1 MPGQFYGETICLKT
15 AVGKIIDKLT
25 FARISRCMQMNTEKN
40 LDENGYD
47 AVNRRKSAI
56 DINTDDNVA
65 GTHHLNQEL
74 EEDDTVEKL
83 NADLQDQKDKY
94 LRLLAE
100 FDNFM
105 RRTRREKDELSQTA
119 GREIIVSLLDV
130 LDDCDR
136 AESQLLQEKSTRDL
150 SGVMLVFS
158 KLRNVLQNRGLRP
171 MESLHTEFDVEKHE
185 AIGET
190 PAPTPDLRGKVVA
203 EVMKGY
209 FLNDKIIRFAKVIVG
224 K

>member
-1 MPGQFYGETICLKT
+1 MN
-15 AVGKIIDKLT
+15 IDN
-25 FARISRCMQMNTEKN
+25 RME
-40 LDENGYD
+40 ENGFD
-47 AVNRRKSAI
+47 AANSRESAV

-65 GTHHLNQEL
+65 GTHHLNQNL
-74 EEDDTVEKL
+74 EEDDLVEKL
-83 NADLQDQKDKY
+83 NADLQEQKDKY

-105 RRTRREKDELSQTA
+105 RRTKREKAELSQTA
-119 GREIIVSLLDV
+119 GKEIIVSLLDL

-136 AESQLLQEKSTRDL
+136 AESQLLQEKNSGNL

-158 KLRNVLQNRGLRP
+158 KLRSILQNRGLKA
-171 MESLHTEFDVEKHE
+171 MESLHSAFDVEKHE
-185 AIGET
+185 AISEV
-190 PAPTPDLRGKVVA
+190 PAPSPDLKGKVVA

-209 FLNDKIIRFAKVIVG
+209 YLNDKIIRFAKVVVG

>member
-1 MPGQFYGETICLKT
+1 
-15 AVGKIIDKLT
+15 
-25 FARISRCMQMNTEKN
+25 MNIENST
-40 LDENGYD
+40 DENGYD
-47 AVNRRKSAI
+47 AVNSGESAI

-74 EEDDTVEKL
+74 GEDDQVEKL
-83 NADLQDQKDKY
+83 QLELQEQKDKY

-105 RRTRREKDELSQTA
+105 RRTRKEKEELNLTA
-119 GREIIVSLLDV
+119 GKEIVVSLLDV

-136 AESQLLQEKSTRDL
+136 AESQLLQEKGTLDL
-150 SGVMLVFS
+150 SGIFLVFN
-158 KLRNVLQNRGLRP
+158 KLRAVLQNRGLKP
-171 MESLHTEFDVEKHE
+171 MESLHAEFDVEKHE
-185 AIGET
+185 AIGEL
-190 PAPTPDLRGKVVA
+190 PATVPDLRGKVVA

-209 FLNDKIIRFAKVIVG
+209 YLNDKIIRFAKVIVG